1 MYIYIHKCIIN
12 NLGWGD
18 SDVNGID
25 AFARGVRSIAKTCRI
40 AASFTAC
47 IRAGNNGHKRLRRY
61 SMVVGYAAV
70 ESVAISRIEEELYVF
85 DQFSN

>member
-1 MYIYIHKCIIN
+1 MYTHCKCIN
-12 NLGWGD
+12 RLGRRD

-25 AFARGVRSIAKTCRI
+25 ASARSFRSIAKTHRV
-40 AASFTAC
+40 AASLTAC

-61 SMVVGYAAV
+61 SVVVGYAAV
-70 ESVAISRIEEELYVF
+70 ESVTVSWIEEEFYVF